1 VHSLLHLH
9 DAVQLQFAVTA
20 SMKLRQ
26 SRPSAPPVRPGF
38 RSAVPVFLLC
48 CATWAQQP
56 GPANAAIH
64 VLPVQGGVYMLV
76 GGGANITVQTA
87 KDGVLLVDTGVPQ
100 MAPQI
105 LAAIRTF
112 SNGPIRWVVN
122 TNADGDHIGGNEA
135 LVKLGRSP
143 VPVPT
148 EPRIVAY
155 LAVQER
161 LAEPA
166 PNETPVPGTLWPNDT
181 YSTPYKDFFFNDE
194 AIKVV
199 HIPNAHT
206 DGDSIVFFRR
216 SDVLSVGDIFTPDRY
231 PSIDLNRGGGVQGLI
246 DGLNQILEITVPRK
260 YQEGGTYV
268 IPGHGR
274 LCDEADVVE
283 FRDMVT
289 IIRDRVQDL
298 IKKGMSLDQVKAAK
312 PSFDYD
318 TQYSGSPDG
327 FVESIYK
334 SLKK

>member
-1 VHSLLHLH
+1 
-9 DAVQLQFAVTA
+9 
-20 SMKLRQ
+20 MKLRQ
-26 SRPSAPPVRPGF
+26 PRPSAPPGPSAPPVRAGI
-38 RSAVPVFLLC
+38 RAAVPLVLLC
-48 CATWAQQP
+48 SAAWAQQP
-56 GPANAAIH
+56 DPANAAIANAAIK

-76 GGGANITVQTA
+76 GAGANITVQTG
-87 KDGVLLVDTGVPQ
+87 KDGLLLVDTGVPQ

-112 SNGPIRWVVN
+112 SSGPIRWVVN
-122 TNADGDHIGGNEA
+122 TSADRDHIGGNEA

-166 PNETPVPGTLWPNDT
+166 APGAPGNETPVPGTLWPNDT
-181 YSTPYKDFFFNDE
+181 YSTPYKDFFFNGE
-194 AIKVV
+194 AIKVY

-216 SDVLSVGDIFTPDRY
+216 SDVLSAGEIFTPDRY

-246 DGLNQILEITVPRK
+246 DGLNQILEITVPMK

-268 IPGHGR
+268 IPAHGR

-298 IKKGMSLDQVKAAK
+298 IKKGMSLEQVKAAK
-312 PSFDYD
+312 PSLDYD